1 MTMLTK
7 IRNQSAL
14 LIGTI
19 GVAMLLF
26 ILGGDFLRNSGRFFG
41 TADNV
46 VGIINGQEI
55 TYQDFE
61 RMVQNEL
68 LQLYGTDAVDEE
80 TRKNVRDRVWAKLLN
95 ELVMFKEFN
104 KLGLSVSA
112 EELLYQIKSDN
123 PSPILAQYFIDPK
136 TGQPLPQFTNPQTGR
151 LDGEKI
157 LAAVQNMINNPEG
170 EKSWV
175 QIEQAIKL
183 DRYNTKYNTLIKKG
197 LYATNK
203 EAEIDYFDKNNKYT
217 FDYVLKFYA
226 DIKDE
231 EIQYSES
238 DLKKYYNEHKHE
250 PFFQQE
256 QETRKIEYVVFKVE
270 PTVNDVKKIEEEISA
285 LKDAFANAENDS
297 LFVYENSDNPN
308 SIYWV
313 KEGMLPADV
322 DSLIFNNEKGFVAG
336 PYEDGGYFKLAKKID
351 EQMKSDSVK
360 ARHILVKIQNGDT
373 AKAQNLID
381 SLKTLIQKKNAD
393 FAELAQEFSEDFGSA
408 QDGGDLG
415 WFTEG
420 QMVKPFNDA
429 CFNADPG
436 DLVTVT
442 TQFGIHLIEVLEKT
456 APHKQAL
463 VAFVE
468 RKIEPSKETYDKVYK
483 DASAFS
489 INNPTAGAFKTA
501 GNELGIRVA
510 DNIKLGDK
518 QIPGIPMSGEIVR
531 WAFKAEKGT
540 VSEPFEVEGAFIVA
554 LLSEIKPEGTL
565 PLETDVVKQYV
576 TQQVIKQKKAEKIKS
591 ELQGIASLE
600 DAASKLGKKVE
611 TIEDIT
617 FASYTLPALGSE
629 LKVIGT
635 ACGIPLNKISE
646 PVDDNKGVYVLK
658 TTDFKEAQPA
668 PNYYTNKFQL
678 EKILQN
684 RVEYEVFTVLEDLA
698 NVKDYR
704 GRFY

>member
-429 CFNADPG
+429 CFNANPG

-510 DNIKLGDK
+510 DNIKLEDK